1 MLARICL
8 NGVFVRVCILFVFC
22 VLFSVALIVFRKR
35 DKGQKGDEW
44 ERRKGNEQVTL
55 V

>member
-22 VLFSVALIVFRKR
+22 VLFFSGLIVFG
-35 DKGQKGDEW
+35 KGTKD
-44 ERRKGNEQVTL
+44 RKGMNGKGEKGMSKSL
-55 V
+55 

>member
-8 NGVFVRVCILFVFC
+8 NGVFVRVCILFVF
-22 VLFSVALIVFRKR
+22 LFFFQWLDSFWKR

>member
-8 NGVFVRVCILFVFC
+8 NGVFVRVCILFVF
-22 VLFSVALIVFRKR
+22 VFFFIGLIVFGKGTKDRKGMR
-35 DKGQKGDEW
+35 R
-44 ERRKGNEQVTL
+44 ERRKWNEQVTL

>member
-22 VLFSVALIVFRKR
+22 VSFLSGFDSYGKR
-35 DKGQKGDEW
+35 DKGQKGEER

>member
-1 MLARICL
+1 M
-8 NGVFVRVCILFVFC
+8 VVRVCILFVF
-22 VLFSVALIVFRKR
+22 VFFFSGFHSFRKR

>member
-8 NGVFVRVCILFVFC
+8 NGVFVRVCILFVF
-22 VLFSVALIVFRKR
+22 VFFFSGLIVFGKR
-35 DKGQKGDEW
+35 DKGQKGDER